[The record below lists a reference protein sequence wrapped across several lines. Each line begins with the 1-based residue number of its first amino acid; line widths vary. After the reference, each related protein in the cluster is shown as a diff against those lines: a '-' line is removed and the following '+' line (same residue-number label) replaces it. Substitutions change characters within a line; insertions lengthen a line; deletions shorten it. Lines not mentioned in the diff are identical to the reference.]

1 MIEVRIHGRG
11 GQGSVTAAELLGFAA
26 FSAGKQA
33 QAFPSFGSERMG
45 APVKA
50 FLRIAEREIRM
61 KSQIYNPDYV
71 IIQDPTLLATVP
83 VLQGLKEDGVVI
95 INTSKTV
102 EELNLDTKNKVITI
116 DATGIALKHIGRPI
130 ANTTLMGA
138 FAAASG
144 QITLDGIEKAINER
158 FKGEMAKKNMAS
170 VKEAYDYV
178 KANTSKCGCSCGC
191 K

>member
-26 FSAGKQA
+26 FSAGKYS

-50 FLRIAEREIRM
+50 FLRIADREIRM

-95 INTSKTV
+95 INTTKTP
-102 EELNLDTKNKVITI
+102 EELNMDTHHKIITI

-144 QITLDGIEKAINER
+144 QINLEGIEKAINER
-158 FKGEMAKKNMAS
+158 FSGEIAKKNIES
-170 VKEAYDYV
+170 VKEAYDVV
-178 KANTSKCGCSCGC
+178 KNKASKCKCGC